1 MKSYRHKLLWIL
13 CLCAL
18 SCEVWAK
25 ETPAVFDLSADE
37 VKTQGEQVI
46 AQGNAFLLY
55 GDSYM
60 VADRIVY
67 DKQTQKAY
75 LEGKV
80 KIYQGDTLYLD
91 VSEVELFLQ
100 DKQIVMQNLYLQSPE
115 GVWIVAKEGSGE
127 DKKYQFKRGVVSGC
141 DIGHPLWHL
150 NVSSGQYNA
159 DKSRVSM
166 WNSRLYLGPVPILYI
181 PYFTAPTGNVRKTG
195 FIYPQFSYSN
205 KQGFMYQQPFFLA
218 PFNRWDITFS
228 PQFRT
233 NRGFGGDLEFRFA
246 DHNNA
251 VAILQMRYFRNFDQY
266 VIDNNLANQNI
277 YGFNF
282 QYGTKN
288 IFTKQDSQ
296 SSLQDGFYANINY
309 MNDLEYMRLK
319 SLNASF
325 NTRLYDSR
333 VNYFINSQNHFVGG
347 YLKYYLD
354 LSQINNDKVFQ
365 TLPQLQYHHYTD
377 SLFFKNLLYT
387 FDLQTKN
394 VTRPEGYG
402 YIQTTASLPIG
413 INFSVFK
420 DYLSIGAN
428 LKLYGTLTNLQNA
441 TDVLDVVTNG
451 SIDKT
456 INYVGGNYSI
466 SFNSDIAR
474 PYKHFFH
481 SLHLEGIFSGKAY
494 QYTSDTLADDRYKAY
509 AEKLSAYFGSP
520 EAIAMYWNPNEMLDL
535 NENKHK
541 VDLKLSQYFYGKKGK
556 ELFYWRLYQRIFL
569 QDQILT
575 KNQLLRNEIGF
586 APFSGLNMSA
596 SVFYSYALKNVRE
609 ASLNASLNRWGLNAG
624 ITYYFRLDTLYQ
636 DSATY
641 SISKT
646 GFLRGKVGYDFGY
659 FRFDANVGY
668 DMGME
673 YLKDWYVTISKD
685 IRCFGIG
692 LKFAQD
698 VRPVLTAN
706 GEITPIN
713 NQYVKLE
720 FRFVPLT
727 NYGLTYRFKE

>member
-1 MKSYRHKLLWIL
+1 MKNCRHKLFWIL

-18 SCEVWAK
+18 SCEVWAT
-25 ETPAVFDLSADE
+25 EAPAVFDLSADE
-37 VKTQGEQVI
+37 VKAQGEQVI

-60 VADRIVY
+60 VADRIIY
-67 DKQTQKAY
+67 DKQTQKAR

-80 KIYQGDTLYLD
+80 KIYQGNTLYLD

-115 GVWIVAKEGSGE
+115 GIWVAAKKGSGE
-127 DKKYQFKRGVVSGC
+127 DKKYQFKRGVISGC
-141 DIGHPLWHL
+141 DIRYPLWHL

-166 WNSRLYLGPVPILYI
+166 WNSRLYIGAVPILYV

-195 FIYPQFSYSN
+195 LIYPQFAYSS

-218 PFNRWDITFS
+218 PFNRWDMTFS

-233 NRGFGGDLEFRFA
+233 SRGFGGDLEFRFA
-246 DHNNA
+246 DQNNA
-251 VAILQMRYFRNFDQY
+251 VAILQMRYFQNFNQY
-266 VIDNNLANQNI
+266 VIDNDLANQNI

-288 IFTKQDSQ
+288 IFTKQDSN
-296 SSLQDGFYANINY
+296 SSTQDGFYANISY

-325 NTRLYDSR
+325 DARLYNSR
-333 VNYFINSQNHFVGG
+333 VNYFINSQNHFIGG

-354 LSQINNDKVFQ
+354 LSQTNNDKVFQ

-387 FDLQTKN
+387 FDLQSKN
-394 VTRPEGYG
+394 ITRPEGYG

-413 INFSVFK
+413 INFAIFK

-441 TDVLDVVTNG
+441 TDVLDVFTNS
-451 SIDKT
+451 SIDKMV
-456 INYVGGNYSI
+456 NYAGGNYSI
-466 SFNSDIAR
+466 SFNSDIVR
-474 PYKHFFH
+474 PYQHFFH
-481 SLHLEGIFSGKAY
+481 SLHLEGIFSGKVY
-494 QYTSDTLADDRYKAY
+494 RYTSDALSDERYEAY
-509 AEKLSAYFGSP
+509 AEKLLTNSP
-520 EAIAMYWNPNEMLDL
+520 GVMERYWNPNEMLDL
-535 NENKHK
+535 TENKHK

-569 QDQILT
+569 QDQSLT
-575 KNQLLRNEIGF
+575 QTQILRNELGF
-586 APFSGLNMSA
+586 SPFSSFNMNT
-596 SVFYSYALKNVRE
+596 SVFYSWTLKNIRE
-609 ASLNASLNRWGLNAG
+609 ASINANLNRWGLNAG
-624 ITYYFRLDTLYQ
+624 VTYYFRLDTFYE
-636 DSATY
+636 DSVTY
-641 SISKT
+641 STNKT
-646 GFLRGKVGYDFGY
+646 GFLRGRVGYDFGY

-668 DMGME
+668 DMGIK

-692 LKFAQD
+692 LKLAQD
-698 VRPVLTAN
+698 VRPVLTAS
-706 GEITPIN
+706 GDVIPVS

-720 FRFVPLT
+720 LRFVPLT
-727 NYGLTYRFKE
+727 NYRLTYRFKE